1 MHVSTCVQDYFG
13 PKHHEMQEMLH
24 GFLSAM
30 GSWSDEFPQVI
41 SITNGRSNASA
52 GRRVLRHHN
61 AGRDPNSKLPP
72 SELGSI
78 ERIPVRHDY
87 FAKLKP
93 TIVPIGGYS
102 PYVRATSVRAL
113 HGRRLNRK
121 MAKKPQRKKGVDVH
135 ASTPHIRDC
144 HIVLEK
150 IPRKKL
156 CEAIQPHT
164 LESDGGSSHCSELSC
179 DPEYLPLDLEMD
191 CSGSD
196 VGEDRAS
203 PQPENLLQRTRDSS
217 LNHPS
222 SDERC
227 AHSQMG
233 RVMKDC
239 STANESKTFVE
250 GDSTQ
255 LSRTSC
261 MEEECLPPALV
272 LPCSPSTVVISE
284 PGECGQMSNNSLPDS
299 KADSDVL
306 PNSPSLLDHSSDSV
320 NSTTATGEEPC
331 APDRCSTMENAVP
344 AGYMQT
350 PVVSNAQS
358 GTTVVEDT
366 TDTEVMADITDTGA
380 NKDEVQEG
388 ITGITD
394 TKGLANLNG
403 SEDITDIACS
413 EDSSTSS
420 RDDLLLL
427 SQHASRSNSPLTLNL
442 IHSPHSVSGYSRIV
456 GTDVLEDD
464 ATNELPNS
472 LQSSPRNACSSPS
485 GSPRD
490 CTQSSFELPESPLDA
505 TGDVCSHDSFCTCH
519 HNHRLLLLEV
529 KSETDADT
537 LLATSAVSAS
547 TPGSTLSALTNV
559 KTECSSTNSTQPVGV
574 VEDDLDR
581 KRMSS
586 ISSTPESGR
595 RRKSMKLLKRRRL
608 LSSSP
613 PSPTESSL
621 SSVADKS
628 RHESPLTPRAKRPCM
643 ELEKNALEGQD
654 SVQAEG
660 PLSSECKAHE
670 ETMAKGEL
678 PCFSGEASV
687 KEEETEEDSG
697 SASLVLN
704 GSLEGN
710 DTNRVG
716 VSNGRKSAVDAKRD
730 GSEEA
735 STTGQMPETRLS
747 KCIVYD
753 LIVHGVVSLDNSSL

>member
-1 MHVSTCVQDYFG
+1 
-13 PKHHEMQEMLH
+13 MQEMLQ

-41 SITNGRSNASA
+41 SIPNGRSNASA

-61 AGRDPNSKLPP
+61 TGRDPNSKSPP

-78 ERIPVRHDY
+78 GRIPVRHDY
-87 FAKLKP
+87 FAKLEP

-102 PYVRATSVRAL
+102 PDVRTTSVRAL
-113 HGRRLNRK
+113 HGKSLNQQK
-121 MAKKPQRKKGVDVH
+121 AKKPHRKKGVNVH

-144 HIVLEK
+144 HIVLDK

-156 CEAIQPHT
+156 CEAIQPHM
-164 LESDGGSSHCSELSC
+164 LESDEGSSYCSELPC
-179 DPEYLPLDLEMD
+179 DPDYLPLDLEVD

-227 AHSQMG
+227 AHSPMG
-233 RVMKDC
+233 TVMKDC
-239 STANESKTFVE
+239 STANESQTFVE

-261 MEEECLPPALV
+261 MEEECMHPALG

-284 PGECGQMSNNSLPDS
+284 PGECGQMSDNSLPDS
-299 KADSDVL
+299 TADPDVL

-331 APDRCSTMENAVP
+331 APDRYSTMENAAP

-350 PVVSNAQS
+350 PVVNNAQS
-358 GTTVVEDT
+358 GTTVVEDS

-394 TKGLANLNG
+394 TKGLATLNG
-403 SEDITDIACS
+403 SESITDIACS
-413 EDSSTSS
+413 EDSLTSS
-420 RDDLLLL
+420 RDDLLLS
-427 SQHASRSNSPLTLNL
+427 SQHAGQSNSPLTLNQ
-442 IHSPHSVSGYSRIV
+442 IHSPPSVSGYSPIV
-456 GTDVLEDD
+456 DTDVLEDD
-464 ATNELPNS
+464 ATNELPS
-472 LQSSPRNACSSPS
+472 YLQSPPRNACSSPS

-490 CTQSSFELPESPLDA
+490 CTQSSSELPESHLDA
-505 TGDVCSHDSFCTCH
+505 SGDIFSHDSKFTCDH
-519 HNHRLLLLEV
+519 HRRLLLLEV

-547 TPGSTLSALTNV
+547 TPGSTVSALTNV
-559 KTECSSTNSTQPVGV
+559 KAECSSTNSTQPVAV
-574 VEDDLDR
+574 VEDDLDG

-586 ISSTPESGR
+586 MSSTPESGR

-613 PSPTESSL
+613 PSPFESSL

-628 RHESPLTPRAKRPCM
+628 WHESPLTPKAKRPCM
-643 ELEKNALEGQD
+643 ELEENAPEVQD

-660 PLSSECKAHE
+660 QLSSECKAHE
-670 ETMAKGEL
+670 ETIVKGEL

-697 SASLVLN
+697 SVSLV
-704 GSLEGN
+704 LEGN
-710 DTNRVG
+710 DTSHMGIN
-716 VSNGRKSAVDAKRD
+716 NGRKSAVDAKRD
-730 GSEEA
+730 GSEGA

-747 KCIVYD
+747 KCIIYD
-753 LIVHGVVSLDNSSL
+753 VIVHEVVSLDNSSV